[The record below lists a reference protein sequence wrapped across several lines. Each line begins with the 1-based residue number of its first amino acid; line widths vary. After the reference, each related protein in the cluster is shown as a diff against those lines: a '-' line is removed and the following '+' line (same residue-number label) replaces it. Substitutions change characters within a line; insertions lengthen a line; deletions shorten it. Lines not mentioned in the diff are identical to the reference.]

1 MCTIFSIAKGNKVF
15 FGNTEDNIRKED
27 ETFIAFIPSQNIPA
41 RWTYPDRN
49 DIITNY
55 GFMLLGVRQGD
66 KLFPQGGMNE
76 HGLAYDINFLPSV
89 QFNGVKG
96 KPWNCG
102 FNYFDLLMNTKNID
116 EVINHFRAY
125 TQSPHQWGAGQIHF
139 SDATG
144 KSVVVGINEE
154 GDLGFSFKEDKDY
167 LISTNFSIN
176 NRKEKIGY
184 PCKRYD
190 KANEKLEIL
199 SKQKQISTEDCTRIL
214 EAVKIQYGKLEPKHG
229 TVYGNVFELV
239 QKTIHLYHL
248 DDFINARVF
257 QLNSELARVQKDNR
271 KTEFTLM
278 DNAIEERFNFEN
290 LEVHIIDSLFS

>member
-1 MCTIFSIAKGNKVF
+1 MCTIFSVSKGNKVF
-15 FGNTEDNIRKED
+15 FGNTEDNIRKKD
-27 ETFIAFIPSQNIPA
+27 ETFIAFIPSQKIPA
-41 RWTYPDRN
+41 KWIYPDRN
-49 DIITNY
+49 DVISSY
-55 GFMLLGVRQGD
+55 GFMLLGVRDGD

-76 HGLAYDINFLPSV
+76 HGLAYDINYLPSA

-96 KPWNCG
+96 KLWNWG

-116 EVINHFRAY
+116 EVINHFKTY
-125 TQSPHQWGAGQIHF
+125 TQHPHQWGAGQIHF

-144 KSVVVGINEE
+144 KAVVVGINEE
-154 GDLGFSFKEDKDY
+154 GDLGFSFKDNDDY

-176 NRKEKIGY
+176 NQKDKIGY

-190 KANEKLEIL
+190 IANKKLEIL

-214 EAVKIQYGKLEPKHG
+214 EAVKIQYGKLEPAHG

-248 DDFINARVF
+248 DNFSNSRIF
-257 QLNSELARVQKDNR
+257 KLNSELARVQKDNR
-271 KTEFTLM
+271 KTEFTFI
-278 DNAIEERFNFEN
+278 DYAKEERFNFEMIK
-290 LEVHIIDSLFS
+290 VHLINNLFS